1 MLSSW
6 STITNEDGKQAKIR
20 KEASYLN
27 TLLAEH
33 HNHLTNFNIS
43 WEERKK
49 GERGRNGGR
58 EEVVGKDLK
67 RTIGN
72 FGG

>member
-1 MLSSW
+1 MV
-6 STITNEDGKQAKIR
+6 KQAKIR

-27 TLLAEH
+27 SSLAEH
-33 HNHLTNFNIS
+33 HNHLTNVNIS

-58 EEVVGKDLK
+58 EEEK
-67 RTIGN
+67 
-72 FGG
+72 

>member
-6 STITNEDGKQAKIR
+6 STITSEDGKQAKIR
-20 KEASYLN
+20 KETSYLN
-27 TLLAEH
+27 TSLAEH
-33 HNHLTNFNIS
+33 HNHLTNVYIS

-58 EEVVGKDLK
+58 EEEK
-67 RTIGN
+67 
-72 FGG
+72 